1 MSEFRWKHGAYKNPR
16 THYLYHGSR
25 MVWMVS
31 RITDNA
37 YSAYQT
43 LPPGS
48 TSAHKFLCVMF
59 TLDEA
64 KDFLQTIVGA
74 QL

>member
-1 MSEFRWKHGAYKNPR
+1 MSEFRWKHGVYKNPR
-16 THYLYHGSR
+16 IHYLYHGNR
-25 MVWMVS
+25 MVGMVS
-31 RITDNA
+31 QVTYHA